1 MKEQNVCVHR
11 VYTMLRLYRL
21 QDANRA
27 VIEER
32 ERSQRNDQQ
41 LSDYEAEIGLLR
53 RRLETLETD
62 RDKDKKTIA
71 HLQDALNRARVVCMS
86 DINTVISLSF
96 VFISR
101 R

>member
-1 MKEQNVCVHR
+1 MRVLYNVCMR
-11 VYTMLRLYRL
+11 RL
-21 QDANRA
+21 QDANKA

-62 RDKDKKTIA
+62 REKDKKTIA
-71 HLQDALNRARVVCMS
+71 HLQDALNRARVVCTMHLTS
-86 DINTVISLSF
+86 DTLRHAKLGKQNT
-96 VFISR
+96 
-101 R
+101 